1 MALRSLQ
8 TRLNDALDEYRS
20 EDRREQLSGAGLDKV
35 ESFLED
41 RRQALA
47 DLEADPTPGQDF
59 YEQRKRLQAELAEGQ
74 AALDDRQE
82 EVRDLLLEDFGN
94 GTMSYEAVQDHSRR
108 LFDGHPERGAEVTVG
123 LWGQESE
130 RNAAQPFT
138 DPRYLL
144 DSKQLVDVLEAEED
158 VYKGFH
164 RVIKDLSIMAPEALQ
179 AREDIARLEQD
190 ILDAQ
195 RARLGEA
202 DPLERRRL
210 DQVIQEK
217 EEDLRESSA
226 ILSEYSEKA
235 KDLSYLRSAGSLAR
249 LVENLGAEAAQGV
262 YVDMGGTILRNAG
275 AAATVALHSRN
286 PIIILVSAG
295 VGALGG
301 AAEAFVKRLITN
313 EDALMQLPE
322 LLKTDPQAAIDFMAS
337 VASTEQ
343 WLKVASYLLS
353 GGNVLYKLG
362 KEGARGLIE
371 GVAEET
377 AEEGIKQIL
386 D

>member
-1 MALRSLQ
+1 MQ
-8 TRLNDALDEYRS
+8 DPV
-20 EDRREQLSGAGLDKV
+20 DKV
-35 ESFLED
+35 L
-41 RRQALA
+41 
-47 DLEADPTPGQDF
+47 
-59 YEQRKRLQAELAEGQ
+59 RL
-74 AALDDRQE
+74 
-82 EVRDLLLEDFGN
+82 
-94 GTMSYEAVQDHSRR
+94 
-108 LFDGHPERGAEVTVG
+108 
-123 LWGQESE
+123 
-130 RNAAQPFT
+130 
-138 DPRYLL
+138 
-144 DSKQLVDVLEAEED
+144 VLE
-158 VYKGFH
+158 
-164 RVIKDLSIMAPEALQ
+164 PT
-179 AREDIARLEQD
+179 
-190 ILDAQ
+190 
-195 RARLGEA
+195 
-202 DPLERRRL
+202 
-210 DQVIQEK
+210 
-217 EEDLRESSA
+217 
-226 ILSEYSEKA
+226 
-235 KDLSYLRSAGSLAR
+235 
-249 LVENLGAEAAQGV
+249 
-262 YVDMGGTILRNAG
+262 GGNAG